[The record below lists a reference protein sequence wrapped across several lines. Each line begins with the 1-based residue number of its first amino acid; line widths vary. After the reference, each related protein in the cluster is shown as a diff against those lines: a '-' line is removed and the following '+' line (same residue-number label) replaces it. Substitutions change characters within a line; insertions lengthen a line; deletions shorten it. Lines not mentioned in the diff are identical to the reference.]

1 MVQNYLEL
9 SPNGLVCEFI
19 PSLMR
24 EGSTFLVITGV
35 QFFRTELIPVRKAVA
50 EDFLLENVP
59 SIGKAKNLNNN
70 IKGNRTIADLR
81 YG

>member
-24 EGSTFLVITGV
+24 EGSIFLVITGV

-50 EDFLLENVP
+50 EDFLLEMFPQLV
-59 SIGKAKNLNNN
+59 K
-70 IKGNRTIADLR
+70 LR
-81 YG
+81 I